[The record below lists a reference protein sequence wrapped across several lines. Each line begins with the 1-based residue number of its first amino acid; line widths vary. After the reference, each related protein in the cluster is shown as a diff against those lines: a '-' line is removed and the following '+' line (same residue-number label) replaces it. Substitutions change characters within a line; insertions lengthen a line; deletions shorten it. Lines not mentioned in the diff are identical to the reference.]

1 MEHPPN
7 IKKSVIYA
15 KEREDVTPIPKSKF
29 SEKLMIWGMI
39 GPWGV
44 KELHVAPPGT
54 RIDATYYQEIIL
66 KEYMLPAIG
75 KWANRGSIL
84 KKEMAPYMSRAIFQQ
99 DGARCHM
106 ASVNQEWQRECF
118 DNFEAKGMWPAN
130 SPDLSPIS
138 NMWAILQDEVDKV
151 DPLPSNLTALE
162 KIVKDAWYKISPEL
176 LENLF
181 KYMPGRV
188 QAVLEATGCN
198 VKK

>member
-1 MEHPPN
+1 
-7 IKKSVIYA
+7 
-15 KEREDVTPIPKSKF
+15 
-29 SEKLMIWGMI
+29 
-39 GPWGV
+39 
-44 KELHVAPPGT
+44 
-54 RIDATYYQEIIL
+54 
-66 KEYMLPAIG
+66 
-75 KWANRGSIL
+75 
-84 KKEMAPYMSRAIFQQ
+84 
-99 DGARCHM
+99 M

-162 KIVKDAWYKISPEL
+162 KIVKDAWSKISPEL